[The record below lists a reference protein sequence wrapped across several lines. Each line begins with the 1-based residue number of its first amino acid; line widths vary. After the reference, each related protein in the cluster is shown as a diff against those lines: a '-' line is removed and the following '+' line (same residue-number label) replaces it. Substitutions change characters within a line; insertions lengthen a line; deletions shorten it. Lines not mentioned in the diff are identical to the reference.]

1 MRIMQRSYFGRLKVT
16 HCNENYEGSCTI
28 PKSIMAKN
36 DVRFF
41 EKVFVDN
48 VTKGKVHLE
57 TYAIEGIENRL
68 YLNGAMAQG
77 NDVGDEVDIY
87 TEELCFEA
95 R

>member
-1 MRIMQRSYFGRLKVT
+1 MDKY
-16 HCNENYEGSCTI
+16 
-28 PKSIMAKN
+28 

-57 TYAIEGIENRL
+57 TYAIEGSEKRL
-68 YLNGAMAQG
+68 CLNGAMAKG

-87 TEELCFEA
+87 TEELCLEA